1 MARNAH
7 DATWRALRRIV
18 DVLDANVATELAAD
32 APAGLNVTA
41 PASEAYY
48 LLPNERA
55 VRDHLERNHFVQVY
69 VFPSADRVRNNRTR
83 GPSAKSVPSTI
94 EITVAVRVVE
104 EGGAADYADTWKTL
118 TPKEREFL
126 RCETYLGA
134 IQDAID
140 DNARGPALTGDDIV
154 QVEFLSSTS
163 GDDRFGSDGTWGSQ
177 RWLLTQ
183 IINVPVQN

>member
-18 DVLDANVATELAAD
+18 DVLDANMVTELSAD
-32 APAGLNVTA
+32 APAGLNVPA

-48 LLPNERA
+48 LLPNERSI
-55 VRDHLERNHFVQVY
+55 RDHMERNHTVQVY
-69 VFPSADRVRNNRTR
+69 VFPSGDRVRNNRTR
-83 GPSAKSVPSTI
+83 GPSAKSVPSTL
-94 EITVAVRVVE
+94 EVTVAVRVIE
-104 EGGAADYADTWKTL
+104 EAGAEAYAETWKAL

-134 IQDAID
+134 IQDTID
-140 DNARGPALTGDDIV
+140 NNARGPVLTGDDII
-154 QVEFLSSTS
+154 QVEFLASTS
-163 GDDRFGSDGTWGSQ
+163 GDDRFGIDGTWGSQ